1 MNNEVNPV
9 QIKYPFNGRSKYLI
23 DKFCIIGFDQA
34 NTQKIINNSVDS
46 EVNSLMGIDKNDKE
60 KKSSI
65 LTPFYNPLYCPILL
79 SEICSDYEKEIY
91 NFDIIKD
98 LIFPNG
104 CKFYVSLGTNK
115 DNEDDE
121 DNFSEKEKIS
131 NVSKL
136 SNDSSNKGK
145 NKIIAPEPYNVIF
158 SSNPQIENNSKKSV
172 YSYAFVFYVPKE
184 ISKAD
189 GKIFNLYIPFT
200 FCIIS
205 EYPFYHSFYLLC
217 NQIYKLIKKRMEI
230 PLEII
235 LYNIVNFTPSPLN
248 NDVFLNLEVLFSQN
262 NTLNR
267 NSENNNELSEVI
279 IYKNNKHGFSS
290 AKNVLTFGDK
300 ENNNQNKPKKKEA
313 KTLDN
318 LNQKKN
324 KKISSIKFE
333 VLSGYPLIQY
343 NLAKVLLSKMSPEDV
358 ITIFYYTFLERC
370 VIFFSKDIEYLSLTI
385 DAYINLNFPLNDEKY
400 YFNNVSISFDN
411 FITGRSN
418 FVGTTFTCIIGIN
431 NEYRKDYKSN
441 HNILGEHLTVDLDN
455 GDINMECDDGQS
467 SNDGGD
473 NKEKET
479 QKIFKF
485 FEKIYK
491 NKEMKD
497 NIKNTILYKET
508 KNIFE
513 FLSEYK
519 KKFSEK
525 NEKVKKD
532 FKYLDYDDS
541 EESATGDKQ
550 SLIKQNNMKIQEAF
564 YSFVNNLCIYFYE
577 NLTIKSGENL
587 ENKTEKIEKTE
598 VIFNDKFD
606 ENNDYINEEISF
618 LKELR
623 QTMKFQSFVFGF
635 IKSYNPIDLYKIP
648 LTFTEEFLSMLSSK
662 SDIYKKNKNKI
673 KFLSLID
680 SIYKENN
687 RKEYTIDFMDIY
699 DDYLENYKSFIDME
713 FDNICDN
720 EKFSLIT
727 NENEDKTQSVVSIK
741 YISFE
746 LENRILYRY
755 KNLIDN
761 LEEKEDNLI
770 LNYIKNIN
778 ENNIENIKIN
788 SIEDSIENKLIKI
801 NLITN
806 NDICFSNIIILYI
819 MNIKNLKLLYNNH
832 IYITSLF
839 SHAKIFRNYY
849 KMIMEVVYPL
859 LMESIKIENY
869 EDAENYLM
877 IYYLY
882 VNSLR
887 NHRLIPN
894 ENLSKYIK
902 KFDLIEIGEINIINE
917 KKKEINQDLTNIEN
931 NEGYMN
937 LIYISKNF
945 TPKHTVTEENVLKYV
960 NDMLG
965 EDMKN
970 ELNTQSSKGKFK
982 PVIKVNSGK
991 YTIEYKILSQKEIF
1005 IEIKKIYNEYIVN
1018 KLEYDSSKYFLIC
1031 EICANIIIYFKYME
1045 EFDEKSEVNAILCE
1059 IYGFY
1064 SNLYRKQKNIE

>member
-1 MNNEVNPV
+1 M
-9 QIKYPFNGRSKYLI
+9 K
-23 DKFCIIGFDQA
+23 
-34 NTQKIINNSVDS
+34 
-46 EVNSLMGIDKNDKE
+46 
-60 KKSSI
+60 
-65 LTPFYNPLYCPILL
+65 ILL
-79 SEICSDYEKEIY
+79 
-91 NFDIIKD
+91 
-98 LIFPNG
+98 
-104 CKFYVSLGTNK
+104 
-115 DNEDDE
+115 
-121 DNFSEKEKIS
+121 
-131 NVSKL
+131 
-136 SNDSSNKGK
+136 
-145 NKIIAPEPYNVIF
+145 
-158 SSNPQIENNSKKSV
+158 
-172 YSYAFVFYVPKE
+172 
-184 ISKAD
+184 
-189 GKIFNLYIPFT
+189 
-200 FCIIS
+200 
-205 EYPFYHSFYLLC
+205 
-217 NQIYKLIKKRMEI
+217 
-230 PLEII
+230 
-235 LYNIVNFTPSPLN
+235 
-248 NDVFLNLEVLFSQN
+248 
-262 NTLNR
+262 
-267 NSENNNELSEVI
+267 
-279 IYKNNKHGFSS
+279 
-290 AKNVLTFGDK
+290 
-300 ENNNQNKPKKKEA
+300 
-313 KTLDN
+313 
-318 LNQKKN
+318 
-324 KKISSIKFE
+324 ISSIKFE

-431 NEYRKDYKSN
+431 NEY
-441 HNILGEHLTVDLDN
+441 

-720 EKFSLIT
+720 EKFALIT
-727 NENEDKTQSVVSIK
+727 NENKLYKK
-741 YISFE
+741 Y
-746 LENRILYRY
+746 
-755 KNLIDN
+755 
-761 LEEKEDNLI
+761 
-770 LNYIKNIN
+770 
-778 ENNIENIKIN
+778 
-788 SIEDSIENKLIKI
+788 
-801 NLITN
+801 
-806 NDICFSNIIILYI
+806 
-819 MNIKNLKLLYNNH
+819 
-832 IYITSLF
+832 
-839 SHAKIFRNYY
+839 
-849 KMIMEVVYPL
+849 
-859 LMESIKIENY
+859 
-869 EDAENYLM
+869 
-877 IYYLY
+877 
-882 VNSLR
+882 
-887 NHRLIPN
+887 
-894 ENLSKYIK
+894 
-902 KFDLIEIGEINIINE
+902 
-917 KKKEINQDLTNIEN
+917 
-931 NEGYMN
+931 
-937 LIYISKNF
+937 
-945 TPKHTVTEENVLKYV
+945 
-960 NDMLG
+960 
-965 EDMKN
+965 
-970 ELNTQSSKGKFK
+970 
-982 PVIKVNSGK
+982 
-991 YTIEYKILSQKEIF
+991 
-1005 IEIKKIYNEYIVN
+1005 
-1018 KLEYDSSKYFLIC
+1018 
-1031 EICANIIIYFKYME
+1031 
-1045 EFDEKSEVNAILCE
+1045 
-1059 IYGFY
+1059 
-1064 SNLYRKQKNIE
+1064 